1 MLKTGRLLHTIS
13 MHLSYPPPCS
23 SNPPS
28 HPTNFQSF
36 PFHFPWAWVAMQTLQ
51 PWLMAAAAPPLI
63 IVQTLQSD
71 MATDGAVSLPNV
83 VKASIPHPLSH
94 STKWRAAIRNCRE
107 WNRHGRL
114 STLTSPFS
122 YLTFHRGC
130 SCSWF
135 RRGCLQ
141 ILFSFTAWSSF
152 LLSNS
157 DEAQLGKGSGLHLQ
171 RFHLI
176 TCLNSSEREI
186 SKMDWW
192 KTIKM
197 FPSFFLWPYTFTNRH
212 VHDRG

>member
-1 MLKTGRLLHTIS
+1 MNFLIS
-13 MHLSYPPPCS
+13 LFYVSPDTRPIHRDRYASG
-23 SNPPS
+23 PS
-28 HPTNFQSF
+28 ESVTDT
-36 PFHFPWAWVAMQTLQ
+36 ATLNH
-51 PWLMAAAAPPLI
+51 A
-63 IVQTLQSD
+63 
-71 MATDGAVSLPNV
+71 
-83 VKASIPHPLSH
+83 
-94 STKWRAAIRNCRE
+94 KWRAAIRNCRE